1 MVLHVFTF
9 HTAHTTTHCAQK
21 LLEAHNTDFNSTICL
36 ATLVVRAVDDV
47 KWLWKPDRK
56 NSGRIDQ
63 QLKFENITSSQSG
76 SNISDQINVEAG
88 LSWLTWLAS
97 EIFYL
102 HTAHVQHPQGRF
114 IHLLHLMWP
123 INELPLLEKLTRV
136 NWKSRRENRVLYCYS
151 DCNRLLSFSSVRFWK
166 CPRWIILQLS
176 ER

>member
-1 MVLHVFTF
+1 MCAYFWNATRTNLWLQFNCIISFKAQLCARQHPADGKVRWEEFGVRNIHQQVVIGKVYRRATVLHVFTL

-97 EIFYL
+97 VIFYL
-102 HTAHVQHPQGRF
+102 HTV
-114 IHLLHLMWP
+114 
-123 INELPLLEKLTRV
+123 
-136 NWKSRRENRVLYCYS
+136 
-151 DCNRLLSFSSVRFWK
+151 
-166 CPRWIILQLS
+166 
-176 ER
+176 